1 MEQNKGLVT
10 AALILVVFQL
20 FCFFL
25 PSHAI
30 SRTEYRET
38 TVESF
43 SPQQLLVNY
52 ADTLDDE
59 DADELWSD
67 CRLGRFFTSLGY
79 LGALIDVVLVLHSEN
94 KNKKG
99 NLGLLL
105 SASMEIA
112 AAILINSTA
121 LGGIVKTYRG
131 DCTSYMR
138 FGGIMSLLVP
148 PLVLLLFCLH
158 DGSSHPAKKSPKKP
172 YYVVEP
178 NKNTGAIPSGM
189 EVGLKCPR
197 CGVGGQPSNRTCCWS
212 CGAAFEK

>member
-30 SRTEYRET
+30 SRTEYGET

-67 CRLGRFFTSLGY
+67 CVLGRLFTSLGY
-79 LGALIDVVLVLHSEN
+79 LGALIDVILVLRSEN

-121 LGGIVKTYRG
+121 LGGIVDTYRG

-138 FGGIMSLLVP
+138 FAGIVSLLVP

-158 DGSSHPAKKSPKKP
+158 DGSGYPAKKPQKAPKSP
-172 YYVVEP
+172 
-178 NKNTGAIPSGM
+178 IMLS
-189 EVGLKCPR
+189 
-197 CGVGGQPSNRTCCWS
+197 SRTRIQVQFPPEWKS
-212 CGAAFEK
+212 P